1 MTDRVYS
8 NGYKTRRAI
17 LNVLLDYH
25 RDRMEATNQMI
36 LQGIRGKLGIEISY
50 IQYELKK
57 LADEGMIN
65 RRIYPRERRRDT
77 YSLSDKALATYKEWI
92 IAHD

>member
-1 MTDRVYS
+1 MTRLIYS

-25 RDRMEATNQMI
+25 RKQMEATNEMI
-36 LQGIRGKLGIEISY
+36 LQDMRGKYGMDISY

-57 LADEGMIN
+57 LTDMGLIK

-77 YSLSDKALATYKEWI
+77 YSLTEKGLNSYKDWI